1 MKTCIS
7 RRATKILFF
16 LLSTTAAAYAVLR
29 NHYSDSEVVAR
40 AELIVIA
47 KVKEG
52 SIVFHPAKPRP
63 GYHIPGWDHTVELT
77 VAETLK
83 GNLTSNSIIVC
94 LPGGLEPVV
103 GRYSSNKFGAV
114 FDGRTSNPPK
124 GIIEVWD
131 TATSVKSTLPISGDV
146 RTNHIWL
153 LRHSYPVLEADKT
166 NSLANVV
173 GVGDP
178 EDIQPVSKRDEVLQY
193 LK

>member
-1 MKTCIS
+1 M
-7 RRATKILFF
+7 
-16 LLSTTAAAYAVLR
+16 TAAAYAILR
-29 NHYSDSEVVAR
+29 HHYSDSEVVAR

-52 SIVFHPAKPRP
+52 SIVFHPEKPRP
-63 GYHIPGWDHTVELT
+63 GYRSAGWDHTVELT

-94 LPGGLEPVV
+94 LAGGLEPVV
-103 GRYSSNKFGAV
+103 GRYSSNQFGVV
-114 FDGRTSNPPK
+114 FDHRASNPPK
-124 GIIEVWD
+124 DIIEIWD
-131 TATSVKSTLPISGDV
+131 IATSLKSTLPISGDV

-153 LRHSYPVLEADKT
+153 LRHFSPVLEADKT
-166 NSLANVV
+166 NSLAKVI

-178 EDIQPVSKRDEVLQY
+178 EDIQPVSKRDELLKY